1 MNKFILIVSC
11 MLVLTACQSKYKLPM
26 TKGEWM
32 PVNEIGFIPPN
43 ATKYRDDVST
53 LTQNVDNQEQG
64 EAE

>member
-1 MNKFILIVSC
+1 

-53 LTQNVDNQEQG
+53 LTQNVENQEQG